1 MLIEFASFIATAVS
15 GSYLIGVVLKLLG
28 EQG

>member
-1 MLIEFASFIATAVS
+1 MLIEFASFLTTTVS
-15 GSYLIGVVLKLLG
+15 GAYLIGVVLKLLG